1 MEEKIQTLGLLKVP
15 HFCVYLD
22 EVRLKTGRI
31 SKRLKIEHP
40 KAVAIIPRID
50 SEKILM
56 VRQYRYAV
64 GEETLEIPAGKVD
77 NGESVKDAV
86 FRELMEETGYTA
98 SSLKKLISYYPA
110 IAYSNEMIDIFLAEG
125 LKRVSSIQDQ
135 DEISRTE
142 IVTIEEAFNMI
153 EKGEIKDGKTII
165 SILMLRGLLNE
176 P

>member
-31 SKRLKIEHP
+31 SRRLKIEHP
-40 KAVAIIPRID
+40 RAVAVIPRID
-50 SEKILM
+50 TERILM

-64 GEETLEIPAGKVD
+64 GEETLEVPAGKVD
-77 NGESVKDAV
+77 SGESVKDAV

-98 SSLKKLISYYPA
+98 SYIKKVISYYPA
-110 IAYSNEMIDIFLAEG
+110 IAYSNEVIDIFTADG
-125 LKRVSSIQDQ
+125 LKKVTSIQDK

-142 IVTIEEAFNMI
+142 IITLEEALNMVK
-153 EKGEIKDGKTII
+153 EGKIKDGKTII
-165 SILMLRGLLNE
+165 SILLLRGLLNE